1 MTTYEEWRVT
11 GTGTGTGTGWPDDLA
26 LIPREDAL

>member
-1 MTTYEEWRVT
+1 MTTYEEWRV
-11 GTGTGTGTGWPDDLA
+11 TGTGTGTGWPDDLA